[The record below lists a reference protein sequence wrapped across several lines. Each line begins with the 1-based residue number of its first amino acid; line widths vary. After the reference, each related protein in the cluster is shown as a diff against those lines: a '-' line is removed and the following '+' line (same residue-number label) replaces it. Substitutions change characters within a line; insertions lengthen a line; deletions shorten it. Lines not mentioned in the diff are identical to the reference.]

1 MSKKI
6 SDYVPIFKDQ
16 GIDYVAAADAAGV
29 ATQYQV
35 VTISGDPHTVTLAKE
50 MANTDYAAVATADN
64 STPFIDSAAKTTS
77 SFQITGCIASDVV
90 NVIVIGQLKGQEG

>member
-35 VTISGDPHTVTLAKE
+35 VTISGDPHTITLAKE
-50 MANTDYAAVATADN
+50 MANTDYAAVLASDGASLT
-64 STPFIDSAAKTTS
+64 IDDAQKTTTT
-77 SFQITGCIASDVV
+77 FQIAGGFAGVTVA
-90 NVIVIGQLKGQEG
+90 NVIVIGQLKG

>member
-29 ATQYQV
+29 GTQYQV
-35 VTISGDPHTVTLAKE
+35 VAISGNPHTVTLAKE
-50 MANTDYAAVATADN
+50 MANSDYVAVVTAN
-64 STPFIDSAAKTTS
+64 AQNAVSVSNKSTTT
-77 SFQITGCIASDVV
+77 FEIGGLGGGVA